1 MSRSV
6 TCYPIPGKPKAL
18 LLCEAFAAGVV
29 AAGGEAHVCRRIP
42 SKLEPGAAVFYGVRP
57 SVAHLWAQAKA
68 ERRDWYYIDN
78 SLFDCARE
86 RQFRVAKN
94 RIQPTGV
101 GESDG
106 KRFAA
111 LGITIKPMRE
121 GANILVCAQSQE
133 FMEVVAGDPGW
144 LQRVLG
150 NLQERYGDPR
160 VILRTKHEIRPL
172 AADLAR
178 SGLLVTWSSAA
189 AVTALLEGVR
199 VMCAPEC
206 CATYADGRQRWAS
219 VLADNQWT
227 VAEIARGDAWKALN
241 AARVV

>member
-18 LLCEAFAAGVV
+18 LLCDAFAAGVV
-29 AAGGEAHVCRRIP
+29 AAGGEAHVSRRIP
-42 SKLEPGAAVFYGVRP
+42 SRLEPGAAVFYGVRP

-68 ERRDWYYIDN
+68 ERRDWWYLDN
-78 SLFDCARE
+78 SYFDVARE
-86 RQFRVAKN
+86 RQFRVTKN
-94 RIQPTGV
+94 AIQHRGT

-111 LGITIKPMRE
+111 LGLTVKPMRD
-121 GANILVCAQSQE
+121 GANLLVCAQSAE
-133 FMEVVAGDPGW
+133 FMETVAGDPGW

-150 NLQERYGDPR
+150 DLQERYGDPR
-160 VILRTKHEIRPL
+160 VILRTKHEKRPL
-172 AADLAR
+172 SVDLAR
-178 SGLLVTWSSAA
+178 AGKVVTWSSAA
-189 AVTALLEGVR
+189 AVTAILEGVR

-206 CATYADGRQRWAS
+206 CATYADDRERWAS

-241 AARVV
+241 AARLV